1 MRPSRRFRIS
11 LGDWVSGAIDPSIA
25 SNSASILLQKI
36 RAAIEG
42 RAGKD
47 PPEGVEHLFPHLS
60 GDAGAAITDRDP
72 HSIAEVFVVVLKVG
86 RLGEIEAC
94 LD

>member
-1 MRPSRRFRIS
+1 
-11 LGDWVSGAIDPSIA
+11 LGDWVSGAIDPVDCQQFGFYP
-25 SNSASILLQKI
+25 LQKI

-42 RAGKD
+42 RAGKG
-47 PPEGVEHLFPHLS
+47 PPQGVEHLFPHLS